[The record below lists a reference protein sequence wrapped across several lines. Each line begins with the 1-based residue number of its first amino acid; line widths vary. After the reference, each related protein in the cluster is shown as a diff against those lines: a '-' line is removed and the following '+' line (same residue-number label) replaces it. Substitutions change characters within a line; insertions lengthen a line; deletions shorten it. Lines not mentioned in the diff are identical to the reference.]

1 MVFNVTFSY
10 IIVVSLIA
18 FAQLLKCEVL
28 KAKLKI
34 GETNIKLK
42 VNNNNKQFKRKTT
55 TTTSN
60 NQIR

>member
-10 IIVVSLIA
+10 SIVVSLIA

-42 VNNNNKQFKRKTT
+42 VNNNNKQFKRKTI

-60 NQIR
+60 KQIR

>member
-34 GETNIKLK
+34 GETIIKLK
-42 VNNNNKQFKRKTT
+42 GNNNKRKF
-55 TTTSN
+55 
-60 NQIR
+60 